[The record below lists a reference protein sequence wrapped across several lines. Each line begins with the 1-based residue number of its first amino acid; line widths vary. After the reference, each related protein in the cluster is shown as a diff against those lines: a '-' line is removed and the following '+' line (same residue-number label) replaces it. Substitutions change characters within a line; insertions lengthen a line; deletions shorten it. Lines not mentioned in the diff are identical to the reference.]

1 MMQPTK
7 RRAHCLLHVEFEGLA
22 SIKPWLVDAGYE
34 ITYTRFYTQYV
45 LPQNIDEI
53 DLIIIMGGP
62 MSILD
67 EGTYPWLANEKSW
80 LNNAITHNTPM
91 LGICLG
97 AQLIAHV
104 LGASIYTNMQKEIGW
119 FDAQGTSPQPINIY
133 CLPEN
138 FTPLHWHGETF
149 DLPRGA
155 TLLAQ
160 SKACKNQAF
169 QFKNIIALQFH
180 LEMNAQSIADIINHC
195 SHELNEQTPYVQTA
209 KTIIDQSRE
218 KSTLPVLNDLLH
230 YIDEQITRNRA

>member
-1 MMQPTK
+1 MMQATK

-22 SIKPWLVDAGYE
+22 SIKPWLIDAGYE
-34 ITYTRFYTQYV
+34 ISYTRFYAHDT
-45 LPQNIDEI
+45 LPKNIDEI

-67 EGTYPWLANEKSW
+67 EAQHTWLADEKIW
-80 LNNAITHNTPM
+80 LKNAMADNIPM

-104 LGASIYTNMQKEIGW
+104 LGASIYANRHKEIGW
-119 FDAQGTSPQPINIY
+119 FDVQASPAQANAY
-133 CLPEN
+133 CFPKS

-149 DLPRGA
+149 DLPQGA

-169 QFKNIIALQFH
+169 QFKNIIGLQFH
-180 LEMNAQSIADIINHC
+180 LEMNAQSIADIIKHC
-195 SHELNEQTPYVQTA
+195 AHELSEDAAYIQTA
-209 KTIIDQSRE
+209 EAISNQCKA
-218 KSTLPVLNDLLH
+218 KSTLPVLNNLLH
-230 YIDEQITRNRA
+230 YMDQQITLNHA